1 MISAVFLIFFLDTGV
16 IYVHSEQTIFKTL
29 DECNQFAEAEKQRQ
43 QDLVATGQNA
53 PHKAIH
59 RCIEWGQDV

>member
-1 MISAVFLIFFLDTGV
+1 MISAIFLIFFLDTGT
-16 IYVHSEQTIFKTL
+16 IYVHSEQQIFKTM

-59 RCIEWGQDV
+59 RCLDWGQDV